1 MRTEIKRRGRPSEH
15 SEEAQA
21 NGAKWGKNSWGV
33 GRGGVSVSPPNGV
46 HGLGQSPRKIGIFE
60 VYDCQKCNFNAGNA
74 GHSRQIDIL
83 F

>member
-1 MRTEIKRRGRPSEH
+1 MERSEVRTAG
-15 SEEAQA
+15 
-21 NGAKWGKNSWGV
+21 GLGG
-33 GRGGVSVSPPNGV
+33 GGVSVRPPNGV